1 MEEFPVSDIVAPMRI
16 GCSAW
21 AVEGPHKPMP
31 MQKPTEHIRLMQT
44 IARPFLQ
51 LPNDLLTEAPV
62 AMRRRLL
69 RAYFLIDC
77 LSRSESGE
85 DHAELSAS
93 VSKAKSMPRPA
104 GAMPKRRRGQRL
116 SATTAWIG
124 RRCRCGCQAPRNRA
138 RAKTQATIHSS

>member
-1 MEEFPVSDIVAPMRI
+1 MSDIVAPMRI

-77 LSRSESGE
+77 LSRSEFGE
-85 DHAELSAS
+85 DHAEL
-93 VSKAKSMPRPA
+93 
-104 GAMPKRRRGQRL
+104 
-116 SATTAWIG
+116 
-124 RRCRCGCQAPRNRA
+124 
-138 RAKTQATIHSS
+138 